1 VHNVRQML
9 RDVDAGNIEHSI
21 RTLAAFGTRHTLSSQ
36 TDPNRGIGAATIW
49 IFDQFQQYAAASNG
63 RLIVEKQTFI
73 QPPGP
78 RNPNPVPV
86 TNVIAT
92 LHRTQ
97 PESADR
103 VYLVS
108 GHIDSRCTDVF
119 DFTCDAPGAD
129 DDASG
134 VAAVLE
140 LARVMSKHSF
150 DATII
155 FATFAGE
162 EQGTFGSI
170 HFAQQ
175 AKAARMNIAGMF
187 SNDII
192 GSSLGM
198 NGVRDRHDVRLF
210 AQGPWP
216 DETPQEAA
224 IRRTMGGENGTPPRE
239 LARFM
244 REAAQAAVPKMNVWI
259 IYRRDRFLRGSDN
272 GPFLDQRYPAV
283 RLTESNEDYRH
294 EHQNVRVEN
303 GVQFGDL
310 VQFVDFR
317 YAANVTRVNLASLA
331 ALADGPAAPQG
342 VQIEA
347 GTLTVDT
354 TLEWQPNT
362 EPDLAGYEI
371 VYRDTN
377 APYWQHTISV
387 GNVTSF
393 VVKGITKDNFIFGV
407 RAVDRD
413 GNRSVVT
420 FPVPATWP
428 DTRGAR
434 PGAGRLA
441 PSRESRDGARDRDL
455 RADGLGQ
462 DRGRRGGRAAHPG

>member
-1 VHNVRQML
+1 MRKLAYGLLALACTGVLAASAVMALGTRSAEGGGDQGPPVSPDVRHML
-9 RDVDAGNIEHSI
+9 SDISSTNIEHSI
-21 RTLAAFGTRHTLSSQ
+21 NTLASFGTRHTLSSQ
-36 TDPNRGIGAATIW
+36 TDPNRGIGAATNW
-49 IFDQFQQYAAASNG
+49 IFDQFSQYAADSSG
-63 RLIVEKQTFI
+63 RLTVERQTFI

-92 LHRTQ
+92 LRGAQ
-97 PESADR
+97 PESANR
-103 VYLVS
+103 IYLVS
-108 GHIDSRCTDVF
+108 GHIDSRCTDVL

-150 DATII
+150 DATIV

-170 HFAQQ
+170 HYAQG
-175 AKAARMNIAGMF
+175 AKAAGQNIAGMW

-198 NGVRDRHDVRLF
+198 NGVRDRHNLRLF

-224 IRRTMGGENGTPPRE
+224 TRRTMGGENDTPPRE

-244 REAAQAAVPKMNVWI
+244 REAAEAAVPQMNVWI

-283 RLTESNEDYRH
+283 RLTEPNEDYRH

-310 VQFVDFR
+310 AQFVDFN
-317 YAANVTRVNLASLA
+317 YTANVTRVNLASLA

-342 VQIEA
+342 VRVEA
-347 GTLTVDT
+347 ATLTVDT
-354 TLEWQPNT
+354 TLLWQPNT

-377 APYWQHTISV
+377 MPYWQHTIPV

-393 VVKGITKDNFIFGV
+393 TVEGITKDNFIFGV
-407 RAVDRD
+407 RAVDQD

-420 FPVPATWP
+420 FPVPAT
-428 DTRGAR
+428 
-434 PGAGRLA
+434 
-441 PSRESRDGARDRDL
+441 
-455 RADGLGQ
+455 
-462 DRGRRGGRAAHPG
+462 

>member
-1 VHNVRQML
+1 ML
-9 RDVDAGNIEHSI
+9 RDVSARNIEHSI
-21 RTLAAFGTRHTLSSQ
+21 RTLASFGTRHTLSSQ
-36 TDPNRGIGAATIW
+36 TDPNRGIGAATNW
-49 IFDQFQQYAAASNG
+49 VFDQFAQYAAESNG
-63 RLIVEKQTFI
+63 RLTVERQTFI

-78 RNPNPVPV
+78 RNPNPVAV
-86 TNVIAT
+86 TNVITT
-92 LHRTQ
+92 LRGTQ

-108 GHIDSRCTDVF
+108 GHLDSRCTDVL

-140 LARVMSKHSF
+140 LARVMSKHSL

-155 FATFAGE
+155 FAAFSGE
-162 EQGTFGSI
+162 EQGLFGSTY
-170 HFAQQ
+170 FANQ
-175 AKAARMNIAGMF
+175 AAAAGMNIAGMF
-187 SNDII
+187 SNDIV

-198 NGVRDRHDVRLF
+198 NGVRDRRDVRLF
-210 AQGPWP
+210 AEGPP
-216 DETPQEAA
+216 ADETPQEAA
-224 IRRTMGGENGTPPRE
+224 IRRTMGGENDSPPRE
-239 LARFM
+239 LARYL

-259 IYRRDRFLRGSDN
+259 IYRRDRFLRGTDN
-272 GPFLDQRYPAV
+272 IPFLAHRYPAV
-283 RLTESNEDYRH
+283 RLTEPNEDYRH

-310 VQFVDFR
+310 PEFVDFK
-317 YAANVTRVNLASLA
+317 YTANVARVNLASLA
-331 ALADGPAAPQG
+331 ALANGPAAPRD
-342 VQIEA
+342 VKVEA

-354 TLEWQPNT
+354 TLMWQANT

-377 APYWQHTISV
+377 MPYWQHTIPV

-393 VVKGITKDNFIFGV
+393 TVRGITKDNFLFGV

-420 FPVPATWP
+420 FPVPAT
-428 DTRGAR
+428 
-434 PGAGRLA
+434 
-441 PSRESRDGARDRDL
+441 
-455 RADGLGQ
+455 
-462 DRGRRGGRAAHPG
+462 

>member
-1 VHNVRQML
+1 MSKVRYAVFAAACIGVLAATATIGLGTRAAKGSGDAPAVSPEVRHML
-9 RDVDAGNIEHSI
+9 NDVSASNIEHSI
-21 RTLAAFGTRHTLSSQ
+21 TTLASFGTRHTLSSQ
-36 TDPNRGIGAATIW
+36 TDPNRGIGAATTW
-49 IFDQFQQYAAASNG
+49 IYDQFQLYAAASDG
-63 RLIVEKQTFI
+63 RLTVEKQTFT

-78 RNPNPVPV
+78 RNPNPVDV

-92 LHRTQ
+92 LHGSQ
-97 PESADR
+97 SADR

-108 GHIDSRCTDVF
+108 GHIDSRCTDVL
-119 DFTCDAPGAD
+119 DFTCDAPGAN

-150 DATII
+150 DATIV

-170 HFAQQ
+170 HYAQL
-175 AKAARMNIAGMF
+175 AKAAGVNIAGMF

-216 DETPQEAA
+216 NETSQEAA
-224 IRRTMGGENGTPPRE
+224 IRRTMGGENDTEPRE

-244 REAAQAAVPKMNVWI
+244 REAAQDAIPKMNVWI

-283 RLTESNEDYRH
+283 RFTEPNEDYRH
-294 EHQNVRVEN
+294 EHQNVRVED

-310 VQFVDFR
+310 PEFVDFD
-317 YAANVTRVNLASLA
+317 YTADVTKVNLASLA
-331 ALADGPAAPQG
+331 ALANGPAAPKA
-342 VQIEA
+342 VKVEA
-347 GTLTVDT
+347 ATLTVDT
-354 TLEWQPNT
+354 SLEWQANT

-377 APYWQHTISV
+377 EPYWSHAIPV
-387 GNVTSF
+387 GSVTSF
-393 VVKGITKDNFIFGV
+393 TVQGITKDNFLFGV
-407 RAVDRD
+407 RAVDTD

-420 FPVPATWP
+420 FPVPK
-428 DTRGAR
+428 
-434 PGAGRLA
+434 
-441 PSRESRDGARDRDL
+441 
-455 RADGLGQ
+455 
-462 DRGRRGGRAAHPG
+462 